1 MSSKKLEKKDGFVP
15 GCSRLFQ
22 AVPAGV
28 ERFETRLFRAL
39 RGAVPVFRR
48 FFEYCYIFCY

>member
-48 FFEYCYIFCY
+48 FFVYCYIFCY

>member
-1 MSSKKLEKKDGFVP
+1 MSSKKLEKKEER
-15 GCSRLFQ
+15 SRRRY
-22 AVPAGV
+22 VDMNVTAGV

-48 FFEYCYIFCY
+48 FFVYCYIFCY